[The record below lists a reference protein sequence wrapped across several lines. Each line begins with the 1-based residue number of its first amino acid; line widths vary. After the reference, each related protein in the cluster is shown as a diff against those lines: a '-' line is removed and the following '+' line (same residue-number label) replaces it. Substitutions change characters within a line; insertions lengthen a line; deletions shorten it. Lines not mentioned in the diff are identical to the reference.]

1 MEHVSLHC
9 TMVNA
14 SKQSGYPTR
23 SYRPPP
29 RRWNRHFGARAWTY
43 WNRVGLMWWLAGSR
57 MARKAVAR
65 EDLYEAVRREVGL
78 SPHECKALVE
88 QVLDQIT
95 DCLARGGG
103 GEALRAW
110 RIHRAPKEG
119 APWAQSK
126 TGEPALFSARRV
138 PSFSR
143 TS

>member
-1 MEHVSLHC
+1 
-9 TMVNA
+9 MVNA
-14 SKQSGYPTR
+14 SKQIGGYPTR

-95 DCLARGGG
+95 DCLARGESVKLSGLG
-103 GEALRAW
+103 VFTVRQK
-110 RIHRAPKEG
+110 R
-119 APWAQSK
+119 
-126 TGEPALFSARRV
+126 
-138 PSFSR
+138 
-143 TS
+143 